1 MRKSIAA
8 ILTAMA
14 MVVALVLPMTA
25 FADEAA
31 PAGKSAKTYDEKYV
45 ATKDEPDYDVV
56 VEDFEE
62 EEEVTVE
69 EPAEDVT
76 VVVDVDDDDVSLID
90 SAKAKANELSAKVK
104 AIDIDLP
111 NGEFDIDYDLTGGAW
126 KLAAPAKLFV
136 KDGKSYARLT
146 FNKPDLEKIIFNG
159 KEILPTKWINVDG
172 IKGKLPVFDLP
183 ILAWGAAKTFDLY
196 TKNGDVETYSL
207 NMKKYDPN
215 FKAPE
220 FNADLTA
227 EGGKMLNYVDSNN
240 GAHHVL
246 NPAETRVAKESKAKL
261 TGPIAVLVAEALAG
275 VALMMVFDGLLTE
288 EDIEDVKNTFRIIKE
303 LSPDSLTVHSLA
315 VKRAARL
322 NTEEE

>member
-14 MVVALVLPMTA
+14 MIVALVLPMTA
-25 FADEAA
+25 FADEGA
-31 PAGKSAKTYDEKYV
+31 PAGKSAKTYDEKFK
-45 ATKDEPDYDVV
+45 ATKDEPEYDVV
-56 VEDFEE
+56 VD

-69 EPAEDVT
+69 ASDEEEVSL
-76 VVVDVDDDDVSLID
+76 VVDVDDDDIGLID
-90 SAKAKANELSAKVK
+90 SAKAKANELSAKIK

-111 NGEFDIDYDLTGGAW
+111 DGEFDIDYDLTGGAW

-146 FNKPDLEKIIFNG
+146 FNNPDLEKIVFNG
-159 KEILPTKWINVDG
+159 KEILPTKWVNVDG

-183 ILAWGAAKTFDLY
+183 ILAWGAAKGFDLY
-196 TKNGDVETYSL
+196 NKAGDVETYSL
-207 NMKKYDPN
+207 NMKEYDPN

-227 EGGKMLNYVDSNN
+227 EGDKVLNYVDSNN

-246 NPAETRVAKESKAKL
+246 TPSETRVAKESKLKL
-261 TGPIAVLVAEALAG
+261 NGPIAILAG
-275 VALMMVFDGLLTE
+275 EAVAGAALLFAGLRRR
-288 EDIEDVKNTFRIIKE
+288 KN
-303 LSPDSLTVHSLA
+303 D
-315 VKRAARL
+315 
-322 NTEEE
+322 

>member
-14 MVVALVLPMTA
+14 MIVALVVPMTA
-25 FADEAA
+25 FADEGA
-31 PAGKSAKTYDEKYV
+31 PAGKSAKTYDETFE

-56 VEDFEE
+56 VEDFD
-62 EEEVTVE
+62 EEEVE
-69 EPAEDVT
+69 ASDEEDVT
-76 VVVDVDDDDVSLID
+76 LVVDVDDDDVSLVD
-90 SAKAKANELSAKVK
+90 SAKAKANELSAKIK

-111 NGEFDIDYDLTGGAW
+111 DGEFDIDYDLTGGAW

-146 FNKPDLEKIIFNG
+146 FNNPDLEKIIFNG
-159 KEILPTKWINVDG
+159 KEILPTKWVNIDG

-183 ILAWGAAKTFDLY
+183 ILAWGAAKGFDLY
-196 TKNGDVETYSL
+196 NKAGDVETYSL

-227 EGGKMLNYVDSNN
+227 EGEKMLNYVDSNN
-240 GAHHVL
+240 GAHHVIV
-246 NPAETRVAKESKAKL
+246 PSETRVAKEAQKNL
-261 TGPIAVLVAEALAG
+261 TIPVLVLLGEAL
-275 VALMMVFDGLLTE
+275 VAAGLLFTGRRKK
-288 EDIEDVKNTFRIIKE
+288 D
-303 LSPDSLTVHSLA
+303 
-315 VKRAARL
+315 
-322 NTEEE
+322 

>member
-31 PAGKSAKTYDEKYV
+31 PAGKSAKT
-45 ATKDEPDYDVV
+45 DEPDYDVV
-56 VEDFEE
+56 VEDFE

-275 VALMMVFDGLLTE
+275 VALIFGSRKK
-288 EDIEDVKNTFRIIKE
+288 KN
-303 LSPDSLTVHSLA
+303 D
-315 VKRAARL
+315 
-322 NTEEE
+322 

>member
-14 MVVALVLPMTA
+14 MIVALVLPMTA
-25 FADEAA
+25 FADEGA
-31 PAGKSAKTYDEKYV
+31 PANKSAKSYDEKFK

-56 VEDFEE
+56 VEDFD

-69 EPAEDVT
+69 ASNEEEVT
-76 VVVDVDDDDVSLID
+76 VVVDVDDDDISLLD
-90 SAKAKANELSAKVK
+90 AAKDKANELSAKIK

-111 NGEFDIDYDLTGGAW
+111 NGEFDIDYNLTGGAW

-146 FNKPDLEKIIFNG
+146 FNNPDLEKIIFNG

-183 ILAWGAAKTFDLY
+183 ILAWGAVKGFDLY
-196 TKNGDVETYSL
+196 NKNGDVETYNLSV
-207 NMKKYDPN
+207 KKYDPN

-227 EGGKMLNYVDSNN
+227 AGDKVLNYVDSNN

-246 NPAETRVAKESKAKL
+246 TPSETRVAKESKIKL
-261 TGPIAVLVAEALAG
+261 TAPIAVLIGEAIVGA
-275 VALMMVFDGLLTE
+275 GLLFAGLRRKK
-288 EDIEDVKNTFRIIKE
+288 D
-303 LSPDSLTVHSLA
+303 
-315 VKRAARL
+315 
-322 NTEEE
+322 

>member
-25 FADEAA
+25 FADDGA

-56 VEDFEE
+56 VDDFDEE
-62 EEEVTVE
+62 EDVDVE

-90 SAKAKANELSAKVK
+90 TAKAKANELSAKVK

-111 NGEFDIDYDLTGGAW
+111 DGEFDIDYDLTGGAW

-159 KEILPTKWINVDG
+159 KEILPTKWVNVDG

-183 ILAWGAAKTFDLY
+183 ILAWGAAKGFDLY
-196 TKNGDVETYSL
+196 NKAGDVEHYSL

-227 EGGKMLNYVDSNN
+227 TGEKMLNYVDSNN
-240 GAHHVL
+240 GAHHVI
-246 NPAETRVAKESKAKL
+246 NPAEVKAAKESSLKL
-261 TGPIAVLVAEALAG
+261 GAPLAILGVEALAG
-275 VALMMVFDGLLTE
+275 LALLLAGRRK
-288 EDIEDVKNTFRIIKE
+288 KN
-303 LSPDSLTVHSLA
+303 D
-315 VKRAARL
+315 
-322 NTEEE
+322 

>member
-31 PAGKSAKTYDEKYV
+31 PAGKSAKTYDEKYE

-62 EEEVTVE
+62 EEEVTVA

-90 SAKAKANELSAKVK
+90 SAKAKANELGAKIK

-111 NGEFDIDYDLTGGAW
+111 DGEFDIDYDLTGGAW

-215 FKAPE
+215 FKAPA

-261 TGPIAVLVAEALAG
+261 IAPIAVLVGEALVG
-275 VALMMVFDGLLTE
+275 LALMFTSRKK
-288 EDIEDVKNTFRIIKE
+288 KN
-303 LSPDSLTVHSLA
+303 D
-315 VKRAARL
+315 
-322 NTEEE
+322 

>member
-14 MVVALVLPMTA
+14 MIVALVLPMTA
-25 FADEAA
+25 FADEGA
-31 PAGKSAKTYDEKYV
+31 PAGKSAKTYDESFK

-56 VEDFEE
+56 VDID

-69 EPAEDVT
+69 ASDEEEVT
-76 VVVDVDDDDVSLID
+76 LVVDVDDDDIGLLD

-111 NGEFDIDYDLTGGAW
+111 DGEFDIDYDLTGGAW

-146 FNKPDLEKIIFNG
+146 FNNPDLEKIIFNG

-183 ILAWGAAKTFDLY
+183 ILAWGAAKGFDLY
-196 TKNGDVETYSL
+196 NKAGDVETYSL

-220 FNADLTA
+220 FNPDLTA
-227 EGGKMLNYVDSNN
+227 EGEKVLNYVDSNN

-246 NPAETRVAKESKAKL
+246 KPSETKVAKEGINKL
-261 TGPIAVLVAEALAG
+261 TIPVIVLLAEALIGA
-275 VALMMVFDGLLTE
+275 ALMFTSRR
-288 EDIEDVKNTFRIIKE
+288 KN
-303 LSPDSLTVHSLA
+303 D
-315 VKRAARL
+315 
-322 NTEEE
+322 

>member
-1 MRKSIAA
+1 M
-8 ILTAMA
+8 
-14 MVVALVLPMTA
+14 
-25 FADEAA
+25 
-31 PAGKSAKTYDEKYV
+31 
-45 ATKDEPDYDVV
+45 
-56 VEDFEE
+56 
-62 EEEVTVE
+62 
-69 EPAEDVT
+69 
-76 VVVDVDDDDVSLID
+76 ID

-207 NMKKYDPN
+207 NMKKYDPS

-275 VALMMVFDGLLTE
+275 VALMFGSRKK
-288 EDIEDVKNTFRIIKE
+288 KN
-303 LSPDSLTVHSLA
+303 D
-315 VKRAARL
+315 
-322 NTEEE
+322 

>member
-31 PAGKSAKTYDEKYV
+31 PAGKSAKTYDEKYE

-62 EEEVTVE
+62 EEVTVE

-76 VVVDVDDDDVSLID
+76 LVVDVDDDDVSLID
-90 SAKAKANELSAKVK
+90 TAKAKANELSGKIK

-111 NGEFDIDYDLTGGAW
+111 DGEFDIDYDLTGGAW

-146 FNKPDLEKIIFNG
+146 FNKPDLEKIVFNG

-261 TGPIAVLVAEALAG
+261 VAPIAVLVGEALVG
-275 VALMMVFDGLLTE
+275 LALMLGSRKK
-288 EDIEDVKNTFRIIKE
+288 KN
-303 LSPDSLTVHSLA
+303 D
-315 VKRAARL
+315 
-322 NTEEE
+322 

>member
-25 FADEAA
+25 FADDGA

-56 VEDFEE
+56 VDDFDEE
-62 EEEVTVE
+62 EDVDVE

-111 NGEFDIDYDLTGGAW
+111 DGEYDIDYDLTGGAW

-136 KDGKSYARLT
+136 KDGKSYARLA
-146 FNKPDLEKIIFNG
+146 FNNPDLEKIVFNG

-183 ILAWGAAKTFDLY
+183 ILAWGAAKSFDLY
-196 TKNGDVETYSL
+196 NKAGDVETYSL

-215 FKAPE
+215 FTAPE

-227 EGGKMLNYVDSNN
+227 TGEKMLNYVDSNN
-240 GAHHVL
+240 GAHHVI
-246 NPAETRVAKESKAKL
+246 NPAEVRAAKESSLKL
-261 TGPIAVLVAEALAG
+261 GAPLAILGAEALAG
-275 VALMMVFDGLLTE
+275 LALLLTGRRK
-288 EDIEDVKNTFRIIKE
+288 KN
-303 LSPDSLTVHSLA
+303 D
-315 VKRAARL
+315 
-322 NTEEE
+322 